1 MIIKDT
7 YIYKKEIDWSVLHYG
22 INIGVSIQVIFYNSM
37 KSYLKKGETK
47 NIKLIVENQ
56 EFIVKLINQN
66 FDALKYPN
74 HKEILQIRYTKKSPI
89 AKYFQEIFYSSYNY
103 IKTEKSKLA
112 NQRIPV
118 SLPEGNREYLVLY
131 TTEFQDTFLVDCITK
146 NDNDLINKS
155 ISEFTEEEFE
165 LDINYNKID
174 TTATIEKKQ
183 RLVKIR
189 KLDKSICDNL
199 KLLYQYNCQICGFDF
214 GKKYNVNIVEGHHI
228 QSFTTTM
235 NNNADNILIICPN
248 HHRIIHKANPN
259 FEAKNFMFIYSN
271 GLKEYLKLNQHILSS
286 NT

>member
-1 MIIKDT
+1 MLIKDT

-22 INIGVSIQVIFYNSM
+22 INIGVSIQVIFYNSI
-37 KSYLKKGETK
+37 KSYLNKGETK

-66 FDALKYPN
+66 FDELKYPN
-74 HKEILQIRYTKKSPI
+74 HKEILQIRYAEKSPI

-103 IKTEKSKLA
+103 IKTKKSKLT

-118 SLPEGNREYLVLY
+118 SLPEGKREYLVLY
-131 TTEFQDTFLVDCITK
+131 TTEFQDTFLVDCITV

-155 ISEFTEEEFE
+155 MSELTEEEFE
-165 LDINYNKID
+165 LDINYNIID
-174 TTATIEKKQ
+174 TSATIEIKQ

-214 GKKYNVNIVEGHHI
+214 GKNYNVNIVEGHHI
-228 QSFTTTM
+228 QSFTATM

-248 HHRIIHKANPN
+248 HHRMIHKAKPN
-259 FEAKNFMFIYSN
+259 FDAKNFMFIYSN
-271 GLKEYLKLNQHILSS
+271 GLKEYLKLNQHIL
-286 NT
+286 